1 MCVCECMCVGIRSKV
16 ALYSSN
22 ITYIVFFRIC
32 AYPPSDE
39 HQFFSLSLSLKAQ
52 IEALEVSDVF
62 IDVLIDRFK
71 RTR

>member
-1 MCVCECMCVGIRSKV
+1 MCVRECMCVGIRSKM

-22 ITYIVFFRIC
+22 ITDIVFFRVC
-32 AYPPSDE
+32 AYPPSYE

-52 IEALEVSDVF
+52 IEALEASDVF